1 MLKVQQLLNV
11 TTFAVVFLLASLQ
24 LSITRFLQRG
34 GFPRLADKTFKS
46 GVIMIYAAMF
56 DLFDGC
62 LDEFIRRFGGELDFL
77 GLTYSV
83 HVLSTLM
90 TAIAV
95 ILAIGSL
102 DLFFR
107 TLVKHPQLSG
117 AGDAARPVKKIWPV
131 GSREPAIR
139 RNI

>member
-11 TTFAVVFLLASLQ
+11 TTFAVLFLLASLQ

-34 GFPRLADKTFKS
+34 RFPRLADKTFES

-62 LDEFIRRFGGELDFL
+62 LDEFIRRFGAKLDSV

-83 HVLSTLM
+83 HVFSTLM

-95 ILAIGSL
+95 ILAIVSL

-117 AGDAARPVKKIWPV
+117 AGASERLVRKIWPV
-131 GSREPAIR
+131 GSREPVIR
-139 RNI
+139 RSI